1 MRRVTAAGALLLA
14 LLLVAC
20 GGGEEGVSELTVTR
34 GSSSE
39 RVAVK
44 LWRLPAAGRVVALG
58 GVPGDLRVAQRLQLS
73 RLTSAGDAEV
83 LMIPPAG
90 ARLAA
95 LSRHGLRIGVEEQEG
110 LRVGR
115 VEPLDRGST
124 VLWSTLGVERPIVF
138 DGHPARIYAEAL
150 WDLDVPRRAWF
161 PETYGEAAAL
171 DPGQRW
177 LAVGDEEGEVTVL
190 STEDG
195 KGEQGLP
202 RASEARL
209 AAEISALAVSRK
221 GEVFTLDRAGWVG
234 CGSAAAPALPLAPPA
249 MPAAIVPFEGGAWAV
264 RGGTAVFV
272 DCSPVPRR
280 VCEVRGEEGDPR
292 SASLLAL
299 DGRVYAAGVV
309 IGAVVELPRC
319 R

>member
-1 MRRVTAAGALLLA
+1 
-14 LLLVAC
+14 
-20 GGGEEGVSELTVTR
+20 VTR
-34 GSSSE
+34 GSTGE

-44 LWRLPAAGRVVALG
+44 SWTLPAAGRVVALG

-73 RLTSAGDAEV
+73 RLTSAGDIET
-83 LMIPPAG
+83 LMVPPAG
-90 ARLAA
+90 AQLVA
-95 LSRHGLRIGVEEQEG
+95 LSRHGRRIGVEDQEG

-124 VLWSTLGVERPIVF
+124 VLGSISEVERPIVF
-138 DGHPARIYAEAL
+138 DGYPARIYAEAL
-150 WDLDVPRRAWF
+150 WDLDIPRRAWF
-161 PETYGEAAAL
+161 PEAYGATAAL

-177 LAVGDEEGEVTVL
+177 LAVGEEEGGVTVL

-195 KGEQGLP
+195 KEDRELP

-209 AAEISALAVSRK
+209 AAEISALAISRR

-249 MPAAIVPFEGGAWAV
+249 MPAAIVPGDGGVWAI

-272 DCSPVPRR
+272 DCAPVPRR

-292 SASLLAL
+292 SAGLLAL
-299 DGRVYAAGVV
+299 DGRVYAAGIV
-309 IGAVVELPRC
+309 IGAVVELPQC